1 MKQTIEDHKQE
12 ILRYEAQ
19 AQEITEWL
27 YYIRHKAVERQKL
40 LEEIEGVIRRRK
52 DQIIEAVL
60 RGKDAFESDRFMR
73 DRRTK

>member
-1 MKQTIEDHKQE
+1 MKQTIEDHKNE

-27 YYIRHKAVERQKL
+27 YYIKHKARERQKL

-60 RGKDAFESDRFMR
+60 RGKDSFESDRFMR
-73 DRRTK
+73 DRRIK

>member
-27 YYIRHKAVERQKL
+27 YYIKHKARERQNL
-40 LEEIEGVIRRRK
+40 LEEIENVIQRRK
-52 DQIIEAVL
+52 DQIIQAVL
-60 RGKDAFESDRFMR
+60 KGKDAFESDRFMR
-73 DRRTK
+73 ERRTK